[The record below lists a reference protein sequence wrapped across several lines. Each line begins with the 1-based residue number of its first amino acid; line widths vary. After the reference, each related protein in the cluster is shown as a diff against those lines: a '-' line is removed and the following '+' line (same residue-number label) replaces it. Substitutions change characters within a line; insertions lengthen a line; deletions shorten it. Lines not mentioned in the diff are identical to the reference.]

1 MAKGK
6 AYWQKRFEQ
15 LNDALLRDAVGYY
28 GDVERMYR
36 DAMNRIEKDI
46 AQWYTRL
53 AVNNEMSYAEAKKLL
68 TKSQL
73 EDFKM
78 TLEEYIR
85 RGKENG
91 VSADWSKSLE
101 NASAKFHISRLEA
114 LQLQIQQH
122 LEELYGN
129 QLDGMDATMRN
140 TYRNGYYRTAY
151 ELQKGFQTGFDVQQ
165 IDGAKLEK
173 IMGKPWAVDGL
184 NFSDRIWG
192 DKDKLLRNLQSE
204 LVQGLVR
211 GDGQLKITQRF
222 AKRMN
227 SSLSNAGR
235 LIATESAYFG
245 SLSEKDS
252 MKDLGVEQYEILA
265 TLDSKTSEICR
276 GLDGHI
282 FKMSEF
288 QPGIT
293 APPFHPWCRSCTVP
307 HVEGLDG
314 GLRAARGEGGKTEYV
329 PGDMTYREW
338 RTVFVDKKITLDA
351 WYAQW
356 KYVNTTKELQMAVR
370 KAATAATAAKTALGA
385 IPNHTYHNIWKD
397 DVTVADWGT
406 KKGKIPA
413 KKAYFEEQITAGNDV
428 AKFKLLQQQ
437 LEEFNT
443 LGREY
448 AQKLKAYKAAQESLV
463 QARLELEKHIH
474 GGKTDPYSEERKERA
489 YRFTSKKDADAVLRS
504 VCGDV
509 WRNATQAQKNAIF
522 EYTCGSGRFNRPL
535 AGFQKPYYEAGTGWE
550 PKYYKGSGKV
560 WIDYERAGDEIRAM
574 TALIEQ
580 SKYSFD
586 IWLQRGCNGNA
597 MESFLQLKSGT
608 FYSMSQEELQQFVG
622 RDNRMDNFISTA
634 GAQGAG
640 FSQKEVILN
649 IYAPAGTEMAYAEPF
664 SNFGS
669 GSGVQWDGIQK
680 QSSFGGEFEVIIQ
693 RGAQYRITKIE
704 RKEGKIYVDMEVHP
718 EMGYNKYQEEDS
730 EWDGSRIDY
739 MGKEH

>member
-1 MAKGK
+1 MATAKSK

-15 LNDALLRDAVGYY
+15 LNDALLRDAVEYY
-28 GDVERMYR
+28 DGVERMYR

-46 AQWYTRL
+46 AQWYMRL

-122 LEELYGN
+122 LETLYSN
-129 QLDGMDATMRN
+129 QLDGMDETMRN

-165 IDGAKLEK
+165 IDDAKLEK

-276 GLDGHI
+276 SLDGHV

-314 GLRAARGEGGKTEYV
+314 GLRAARDESGNTEYI
-329 PGDMTYREW
+329 PGSMTYEDW
-338 RTVFVDKKITLDA
+338 KSVYVDKSKTLDG
-351 WYAQW
+351 W
-356 KYVNTTKELQMAVR
+356 R
-370 KAATAATAAKTALGA
+370 K
-385 IPNHTYHNIWKD
+385 NN
-397 DVTVADWGT
+397 
-406 KKGKIPA
+406 GK
-413 KKAYFEEQITAGNDV
+413 
-428 AKFKLLQQQ
+428 
-437 LEEFNT
+437 
-443 LGREY
+443 
-448 AQKLKAYKAAQESLV
+448 
-463 QARLELEKHIH
+463 
-474 GGKTDPYSEERKERA
+474 
-489 YRFTSKKDADAVLRS
+489 
-504 VCGDV
+504 
-509 WRNATQAQKNAIF
+509 
-522 EYTCGSGRFNRPL
+522 
-535 AGFQKPYYEAGTGWE
+535 
-550 PKYYKGSGKV
+550 
-560 WIDYERAGDEIRAM
+560 
-574 TALIEQ
+574 
-580 SKYSFD
+580 
-586 IWLQRGCNGNA
+586 
-597 MESFLQLKSGT
+597 
-608 FYSMSQEELQQFVG
+608 
-622 RDNRMDNFISTA
+622 
-634 GAQGAG
+634 
-640 FSQKEVILN
+640 
-649 IYAPAGTEMAYAEPF
+649 
-664 SNFGS
+664 
-669 GSGVQWDGIQK
+669 
-680 QSSFGGEFEVIIQ
+680 
-693 RGAQYRITKIE
+693 
-704 RKEGKIYVDMEVHP
+704 
-718 EMGYNKYQEEDS
+718 EEDS
-730 EWDGSRIDY
+730 AGGSANNDNKSTLDVQVERFLKGELSDRKLLGEEILKEYSVIGVPVNIQTMLDNGYCSILINGDRLKIVDYNLAANDARDIKYQLKTAFHEAYHASGNGYETDYSSTHSVRWLNLEETFAEVTAHYKVSLYGVTDLTPAYADKLVSMLPRLKQLPEFSSCVKPIDFGKVALDKRLNGGGSVWVPLSKKVMRRKFSFADYVTQYFSEIRGDIEGYVDKILENMPSCASNKRYMIADLEKAMGNVEEFGHTLSDNESLMLNNAVAVAMNRI
-739 MGKEH
+739 GVK